1 MIDVGVA
8 LAGTGA
14 PDGDRSQGVT
24 GIVFDVMTPETETTT
39 WYHWGMARDFETH
52 DQGLTQRIRNAQAQV
67 FAEDI
72 DVLESQQAN
81 MDRRPDHYLANFN
94 IDEGGVRARRLIRK
108 ALAAQEKDRA
118 KNTEDGAA
126 IAAE

>member
-1 MIDVGVA
+1 M
-8 LAGTGA
+8 
-14 PDGDRSQGVT
+14 T

-39 WYHWGMARDFETH
+39 WYHWGMARDFEIH
-52 DQGLTQRIRNAQAQV
+52 DHGLTQRIRRAQADV

-72 DVLESQQAN
+72 DVLEAQQEN
-81 MDRRPDHYLANFN
+81 MSRRPDRYLANFN

-108 ALAAQEKDRA
+108 ALAAQQETGS
-118 KNTEDGAA
+118 NPA